1 MELIDQT
8 LNLLGEQRWIVEVF
22 VTVLATA
29 IANYVA
35 RKLLARL
42 AARLEE
48 TRNVYDDALIHAVGK
63 PLTWLI
69 WVLGISWAAEIAG
82 QQAGAE
88 VFAIIKPAR
97 EIGIVFL
104 VAMFAVRFVRF
115 IEDHVT
121 TSRYSD
127 KPVDPTT
134 ASAVGKLV
142 RAAVVITAVLTAMQ
156 SMGVSIAGVLAFG
169 GIGGIA
175 VGFASRE
182 LLANFFGAMMIYMD
196 RPFAVGDWIRS
207 PDKEIEGT
215 VEEIG
220 WRVTRIRTFDQRPLY
235 VPNSVFTTIAVENP
249 QRMLNRRIYETIGL
263 RYDDV
268 GKIDAVLTGIREM
281 LKAHPEIDTDRTLM
295 VNFNVFGASSLD
307 FFIYT
312 FTKTTNWVR
321 FHEIKHEILLK
332 VADII
337 QAHGAAIAFPTQTLL
352 LPSPELESEAAPEA
366 VPETG
371 GLG

>member
-1 MELIDQT
+1 MELVEQV
-8 LNLLGEQRWIVEVF
+8 LNVVGEQRWVVEVF
-22 VTVLATA
+22 FTVLATA

-42 AARLEE
+42 ARRVQD
-48 TRNVYDDALIHAVGK
+48 TRNVYDDALINAAGK
-63 PLTWLI
+63 PLAWLI

-82 QQAGAE
+82 QRAEAE
-88 VFAIIKPAR
+88 VFQIIEPAR
-97 EIGIVFL
+97 EIAVVFL
-104 VAMFAVRFVRF
+104 VAMFVVRFVRF
-115 IEDHVT
+115 VEEHVT
-121 TSRYSD
+121 TTQYSD
-127 KPVDPTT
+127 KPVDSTT

-142 RAAVVITAVLTAMQ
+142 RAAVVITAVLTVMQ
-156 SMGVSIAGVLAFG
+156 TMGVSISGVLAFG

-196 RPFAVGDWIRS
+196 RPFSVGDWVRS

-220 WRVTRIRTFDQRPLY
+220 WRVTRVRTFDQRPLY
-235 VPNSVFTTIAVENP
+235 VPNAVFTTIAVENP

-268 GKIDAVLTGIREM
+268 RKVAPVLADIREM
-281 LKAHPEIDTDRTLM
+281 LEHHPEIDTDRTLM
-295 VNFNVFGASSLD
+295 VNFNGFGASSLD

-321 FHEIKHEILLK
+321 FHEIKQEILLK
-332 VADII
+332 VAGII
-337 QAHGAAIAFPTQTLL
+337 HEHGADIAFPTQTLL
-352 LPSPELESEAAPEA
+352 LPSPEPESAVGEA
-366 VPETG
+366 
-371 GLG
+371 

>member
-8 LNLLGEQRWIVEVF
+8 LNLVGEQRWIVEVF

-63 PLTWLI
+63 PRTWLI

-115 IEDHVT
+115 VEDHVT

-156 SMGVSIAGVLAFG
+156 SMGVSISGVLAFG

-366 VPETG
+366 APETG